1 MTLQANLFSD
11 SSLTEYNGQAFGYI
25 DQPNIKQT
33 IQDAAN
39 FLGISKAA
47 IAGAMVEEAH
57 DYWENQQ
64 TNDWS
69 DNYARSD
76 VDLSPFG
83 STLPPSEKR
92 SSGRCRGRNRWAS
105 APISNGSTNMPRSR
119 PLPTT
124 TMTSWTRFSIQP
136 GRSGIYSCPTRRWL
150 WPGSRRAGNTC
161 PTYAT
166 CLAKQDGFPRL
177 RLLTV

>member
-76 VDLSPFG
+76 VDPVAVWIDVTTFG
-83 STLPPSEKR
+83 EAILGTLQGPESVGERTHQQWLDEYAKV
-92 SSGRCRGRNRWAS
+92 A
-105 APISNGSTNMPRSR
+105 
-119 PLPTT
+119 TT
-124 TMTSWTRFSIQP
+124 ADDYHDKLDKILHP
-136 GRSGIYSCPTRRWL
+136 
-150 WPGSRRAGNTC
+150 AG
-161 PTYAT
+161 
-166 CLAKQDGFPRL
+166 
-177 RLLTV
+177 